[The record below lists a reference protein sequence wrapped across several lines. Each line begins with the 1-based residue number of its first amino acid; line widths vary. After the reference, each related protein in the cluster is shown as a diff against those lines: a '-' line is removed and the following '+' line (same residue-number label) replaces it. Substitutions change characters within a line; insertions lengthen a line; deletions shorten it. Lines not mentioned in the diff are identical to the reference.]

1 MQATVAGR
9 EVIMVFLDSVGK
21 VGRLRDAERV
31 RHWMEAQDNAS
42 PVQSKL
48 VPRG

>member
-1 MQATVAGR
+1 
-9 EVIMVFLDSVGK
+9 MVFLDSVSK

-42 PVQSKL
+42 PVQAKH